1 MICWQ
6 NTTLMEIHA
15 WSADKRPQWGNYT
28 HDLLTRD
35 SSEGIIEHDLLTR
48 YHGEGITEHDLLT
61 RDHGDGMTEHDLLTR
76 DHGDGMTEHD
86 LLTRYHGDGITEH
99 DLLTRDHGDGIAEP
113 DLLTRYHGDLRSLLW
128 AEAEESCEEGMEE
141 EYSAFSTSS
150 TPPTCTRSHRSW
162 SLISGLTLQGHTGHG
177 HRYQV

>member
-1 MICWQ
+1 
-6 NTTLMEIHA
+6 
-15 WSADKRPQWGNYT
+15 
-28 HDLLTRD
+28 
-35 SSEGIIEHDLLTR
+35 
-48 YHGEGITEHDLLT
+48 
-61 RDHGDGMTEHDLLTR
+61 
-76 DHGDGMTEHD
+76 MTEHD